1 MAKKVIYI
9 SGPITGRPDYMRDF
23 NKMETQLTVR
33 GFIPLNPAHLPK
45 GMRNGQYMRIC
56 MAMIDAADAVVLL
69 PDWQNSFGAKLEA
82 DYCNYTGKPAYLSLE
97 GLLEKEGEP
106 NA

>member
-23 NKMETQLTVR
+23 NKMETQLTIN
-33 GFIPLNPAHLPK
+33 GYIALNPAHLPK
-45 GMRNGQYMRIC
+45 GMTDDRYMRIC
-56 MAMIDAADAVVLL
+56 MAMLDSADAAILL
-69 PDWQNSFGAKLEA
+69 PDWQNSRGATIEA
-82 DYCNYTGKPAYLSLE
+82 KYCAYTGKPAYLDLE
-97 GLLEKEGEP
+97 ALLEKEGRP